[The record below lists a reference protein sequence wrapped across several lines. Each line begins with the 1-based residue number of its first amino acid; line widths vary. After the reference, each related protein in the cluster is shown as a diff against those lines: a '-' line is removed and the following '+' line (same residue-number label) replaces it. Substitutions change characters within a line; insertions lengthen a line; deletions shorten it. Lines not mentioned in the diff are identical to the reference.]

1 MWSERPSMK
10 PRLHDIQGTD
20 AISLC
25 TYQLFCGFIVGMVSR
40 FEFGLAGLLLAFL
53 FVSLLNKSSKIN
65 AVGDQSG
72 KLIDDTKPWDEI

>member
-1 MWSERPSMK
+1 MWSARPSMK
-10 PRLHDIQGTD
+10 FRLHYIQGTD

-25 TYQLFCGFIVGMVSR
+25 TYQRFCGFIVGMVSQ
-40 FEFGLAGLLLAFL
+40 FEFCLAGLLLAFL

-72 KLIDDTKPWDEI
+72 KRNPGMKYE